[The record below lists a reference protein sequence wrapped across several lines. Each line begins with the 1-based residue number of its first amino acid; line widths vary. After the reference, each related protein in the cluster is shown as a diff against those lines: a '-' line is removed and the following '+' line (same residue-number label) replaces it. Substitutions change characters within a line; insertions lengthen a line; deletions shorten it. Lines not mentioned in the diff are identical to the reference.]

1 MSSSIDQNVY
11 QIHPHIMYYQQHQ
24 QQMNNA
30 ALLQQQL
37 LHQQYH
43 DVSSNFLSVTKLDWF
58 YTNQPYGPLFRKIFV
73 LPYPRRSLF
82 GYFCETN
89 QMARHHCDKKYV
101 ALVSC
106 HNNATIFFDVV
117 DLIHDIFWCGRLD
130 PRYIFDCWAD
140 LRSSPLDHRSRW
152 SESFYQPVVS
162 EVFGFIDQMVTHES

>member
-117 DLIHDIFWCGRLD
+117 DLIHDISL
-130 PRYIFDCWAD
+130 IVE
-140 LRSSPLDHRSRW
+140 LILDHLLWIIAQDGLSHFTNQL
-152 SESFYQPVVS
+152 SPKSS
-162 EVFGFIDQMVTHES
+162 DL